1 MRIKIMA
8 TAALIGVSLSGCL
21 GGGTEGLTNRGLESV
36 HQPVVTQ
43 DHYVLDVPAPN
54 GELGPDASRRV
65 SEWMDAIGV
74 RYGDRVSIDDTATNG
89 ARPARDVVHALLI
102 RKGLMLS
109 DNAPITPGVIAPG
122 NVRVVISRAH
132 ASVPGCPDWGTR
144 SATDFNTRT
153 TSNYGC
159 ATNANVAAMVADPL
173 DLVRGQND
181 RTNDPLTASRAINT
195 YRTAPPTGAGGLQ
208 GTGTGGSGGP
218 AAPGGGGR

>member
-1 MRIKIMA
+1 MRIKTLA
-8 TAALIGVSLSGCL
+8 TVAAIGVSLSGCL
-21 GGGTEGLTNRGLESV
+21 GGGTEGAMNRGLTSV

-43 DHYVLDVPAPN
+43 DNYVLDVPAPN

-65 SEWMDAIGV
+65 SEWMDAMGV
-74 RYGDRVSIDDTATNG
+74 RYGDRVAIDDTATNG
-89 ARPARDVVHALLI
+89 ARAARDVVHAMLI

-122 NVRVVISRAH
+122 NVRIVISRAH
-132 ASVPGCPDWGTR
+132 ASVPDCPDWSTR
-144 SATDFNTRT
+144 SATDFNNRT

-181 RTNDPLTASRAINT
+181 RTNDPLTASRAIDA
-195 YRTAPPTGAGGLQ
+195 YRAAPPTGTTGLGAGG
-208 GTGTGGSGGP
+208 SAASP
-218 AAPGGGGR
+218 AAPGGGR